1 MNDLI
6 IIGSGAA
13 GTWAA
18 YQAVSRGLTPMVV
31 DVGLHPA
38 EQPVLTQDFF
48 ALRQQDEHQANYL
61 LGAEFES
68 LHNICRSYLSPRLKP
83 PRFRFVTAKADELA
97 PLQRNGFDPIQS
109 FALGGLANAWGAGL
123 YRYHEDDLKPFS
135 LDPENLDPYYDIL
148 THEIGISGAA
158 DDLLVHFGSPQAL
171 QKPLRM
177 DSLAERFLHGYRR
190 HRPYFTGNGLKV
202 GRPRLAILSEDLD
215 GRKACTY
222 DHLSFWEPNLSYLY
236 TPAMTVKELIRENKI
251 RYQDQR
257 LALRFEE
264 EDEQVRVTVRNLH
277 TDRCEEL
284 AAKTLILAA
293 GALNS
298 GRIVLQSYQDHQT
311 RLPLLENQTSLIP
324 FLNPFFVGR
333 PFDEF
338 SHGLTQLNMLYAGP
352 LWESYVQGSFY
363 CYNSCL
369 ASDIFKDLP
378 LSAKGNLCALK
389 YMLPA
394 LSILQLF
401 YRDEPRGGNYLQLAA
416 DGKLI
421 TTYTNKH
428 PMGKVERHIIGL
440 CRRIGFLSHSRLVQY
455 PTPGNG
461 IHYAGTLPMSARST
475 LPHHTDLHGR
485 LNGTRRVYVADA
497 ATFPVLPAKN
507 HTFTIMA
514 NAMRVVDCMI
524 NDLGVA

>member
-6 IIGSGAA
+6 IVGSGAA
-13 GTWAA
+13 GAWAA
-18 YQAVSRGLTPMVV
+18 HQAASRGLIPLVV
-31 DVGLHPA
+31 DVGLQPA
-38 EQPVLTQDFF
+38 EQPVLTRDLF
-48 ALRQQDEHQANYL
+48 ALRQQDEHQADYL
-61 LGAEFES
+61 LGTEFES
-68 LHNICRSYLSPRLKP
+68 LHNISNSYLSPRLKP
-83 PRFRFVTAKADELA
+83 PRLRFVTARADELA
-97 PLQRNGFDPIQS
+97 PLQKEGFDPIQS

-123 YRYHEDDLKPFS
+123 YRYHEDDLKPFGFGARI
-135 LDPENLDPYYDIL
+135 LDPYYDLL
-148 THEIGISGAA
+148 THAIGISGAE
-158 DDLLVHFGSPQAL
+158 DDLLDHFGSSLGL

-177 DSLAERFLHGYRR
+177 DSLAERFLCAYQR
-190 HRPYFTGNGLKV
+190 HRSYFADKGLKV
-202 GRPRLAILSEDLD
+202 GRPRLAILSEDLN

-236 TPAMTVKELIRENKI
+236 TPAMTVRELIREKRI

-257 LALRFEE
+257 LALRFKEE
-264 EDEQVRVTVRNLH
+264 EKQVRVTVRDLH
-277 TDRCEEL
+277 TGRSEEL

-324 FLNPFFVGR
+324 FLDPFFVGR

-363 CYNSCL
+363 SYNSCL

-378 LSAKGNLCALK
+378 LSATGNLCGLK

-394 LSILQLF
+394 LAILQLF
-401 YRDEPRGGNYLQLAA
+401 YRDEPRDGNHLQLAA

-421 TTYTNKH
+421 TSYTNEH
-428 PMGKVERHIIGL
+428 SMGKVERHVIGL
-440 CRRIGFLSHSRLVQY
+440 FRRIGFLSHSRLVQY

-461 IHYAGTLPMSARST
+461 IHYAGTLPMSVRSS
-475 LPHHTDLHGR
+475 LPYHTDLHGK
-485 LNGTRRVYVADA
+485 LHGTRHVYVADA

-524 NDLGVA
+524 NDMGTA